1 MWKFHFYPPNGLHFP
16 FTSIGQR
23 KQPTREGKRDDN
35 DGTIVGSNGFV
46 RRLKQ
51 QSTNK
56 GGTRGEMVATDSGG
70 EEHDDNDGE
79 PTSTHG
85 AIADEG
91 DRAGEGGGGRGGG
104 VRDYDNVSREEGW
117 MRGRMRNNG

>member
-1 MWKFHFYPPNGLHFP
+1 MGGG
-16 FTSIGQR
+16 GQR

-56 GGTRGEMVATDSGG
+56 GGTRGEMVMMASG
-70 EEHDDNDGE
+70 DD
-79 PTSTHG
+79 
-85 AIADEG
+85 A
-91 DRAGEGGGGRGGG
+91 
-104 VRDYDNVSREEGW
+104 
-117 MRGRMRNNG
+117 